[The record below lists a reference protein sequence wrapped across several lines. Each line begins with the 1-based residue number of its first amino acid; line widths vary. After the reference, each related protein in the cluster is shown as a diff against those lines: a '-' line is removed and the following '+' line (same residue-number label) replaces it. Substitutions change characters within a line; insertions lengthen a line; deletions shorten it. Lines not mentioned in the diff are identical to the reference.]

1 MLLHIDR
8 QQTKRFIKED
18 TLHRHIQG
26 LLAQTP
32 NQFFLVTA
40 E

>member
-18 TLHRHIQG
+18 TLHRQG